1 MASENLNELIESAL
15 VVDDSALQR
24 QHTVG
29 LLRDLGI
36 DMIYEAGNGHEA
48 LKLLSMLRLPPGLA
62 VVDLEMPGMDGI
74 ELIQNLQQ
82 RSINMPLIVASSRE
96 ASLLQSVENMIQA
109 LGMHVIGAL
118 QKPLNGQR
126 LGDALKD
133 FQPRHSRVTNSP
145 APVLSISEEDLS
157 AALANGHIIPYFQ
170 PKVDVQTGILKG
182 VEALARWQHP
192 ERGMIAPDQFISL
205 AEQCGLIHD
214 LTISM
219 MDQSMAQAAV
229 WNSRGLAIK
238 VAVNLSPLSLE
249 QPGFMEKIVAL
260 SDRHALPADRVVVE
274 ITEGSVV
281 ANKGNSLGMLAR
293 LRLKGF
299 GLSIDDYG
307 TGFSSMQQL
316 ARIPFTELKIDRSF
330 VDKAHERKNLRVILQ
345 SALDMAQR
353 LDLVTV
359 AEGVETI
366 EDWRILQE
374 FGCNIAQGYL
384 IAKPM
389 PANDLPV
396 WLKGHHRR
404 LPELRP
410 LPRSDATAPSSP
422 ASPTSPASPASS
434 STPPDAA
441 D

>member
-29 LLRDLGI
+29 LLQGLGI
-36 DMIYEAGNGHEA
+36 DMIYEAGNGNEA
-48 LKLLSMLRLPPGLA
+48 LDLLALLKLPPGLA
-62 VVDLEMPGMDGI
+62 VIDLEMPGMDGI
-74 ELIQNLQQ
+74 ELIQQLQQ
-82 RSINMPLIVASSRE
+82 KGVNMPLIVASSRE
-96 ASLLQSVENMIQA
+96 ATLLLSVETMIQA

-118 QKPLNGQR
+118 QKPLNQDKLTSALR
-126 LGDALKD
+126 AFKPSRADARQSSD
-133 FQPRHSRVTNSP
+133 PMPSMCES
-145 APVLSISEEDLS
+145 DL
-157 AALANGHIIPYFQ
+157 AEALAAGQVVPYYQ

-182 VEALARWQHP
+182 VEALARWMHP
-192 ERGMIAPDQFISL
+192 ERGMIPPDRFIPL

-214 LTISM
+214 LTLSM
-219 MDQSMAQAAV
+219 MDQAMAQAAV
-229 WNSRGLAIK
+229 WHSRGLAIK

-249 QPGFMEKIVAL
+249 EPDFMQQIMELV
-260 SDRHALPADRVVVE
+260 DRHALPADRVVLE

-281 ANKGNSLGMLAR
+281 AHKGSSLGMLAR

-330 VDKAHERKNLRVILQ
+330 VHGAHERKNLRVILQ

-353 LDLVTV
+353 LELVTV
-359 AEGVETI
+359 AEGIETM
-366 EDWRILQE
+366 EDWRLLQD
-374 FGCNIAQGYL
+374 FGCNIGQGYL

-389 PANDLPV
+389 PANDLPL

-404 LPELRP
+404 LTELRP
-410 LPRSDATAPSSP
+410 LPREGE
-422 ASPTSPASPASS
+422 TSGNAHNGIV
-434 STPPDAA
+434 
-441 D
+441 

>member
-29 LLRDLGI
+29 LLHELGI
-36 DMIYEAGNGHEA
+36 DMIYEAGNGNEA
-48 LKLLSMLRLPPGLA
+48 LDLLALLKLPPGLA
-62 VVDLEMPGMDGI
+62 VIDLEMPGMDGI
-74 ELIQNLQQ
+74 ELIQHLQQ
-82 RSINMPLIVASSRE
+82 KGVNMPLIVASSRE
-96 ASLLQSVENMIQA
+96 ASLLLSVETMIQA

-118 QKPLNGQR
+118 QKPLNQAKLQSALRTFKPPRSDAGQNA
-126 LGDALKD
+126 D
-133 FQPRHSRVTNSP
+133 P
-145 APVLSISEEDLS
+145 APTMCEDDLV
-157 AALANGHIIPYFQ
+157 AAVSGGQIVPYYQ

-182 VEALARWQHP
+182 VEALARWIHP
-192 ERGMIAPDQFISL
+192 ERGMIPPDRFIPM
-205 AEQCGLIHD
+205 AEKCGLIHD
-214 LTISM
+214 LTLSM
-219 MDQSMAQAAV
+219 MNQAMAQAAV
-229 WNSRGLAIK
+229 WHSRGLAIK

-249 QPGFMEKIVAL
+249 QPDFMARIMELV
-260 SDRHALPADRVVVE
+260 DRHALPADRVVLE

-281 ANKGNSLGMLAR
+281 AHKGSSLGMLAR

-330 VDKAHERKNLRVILQ
+330 VHGAHERKNLRVILQ
-345 SALDMAQR
+345 SALDMAKR
-353 LDLVTV
+353 LELVTV
-359 AEGVETI
+359 AEGIETM
-366 EDWRILQE
+366 EDWRLLQD
-374 FGCNIAQGYL
+374 FGCNIGQGYL

-389 PANDLPV
+389 PANELPL

-410 LPRSDATAPSSP
+410 LPHEGD
-422 ASPTSPASPASS
+422 
-434 STPPDAA
+434 TPGNANNGAA
-441 D
+441 